1 MTCKMRRP
9 RHRPLVS
16 PLPPLALL
24 DATGPIH
31 LLCIIAGTSSPSS
44 AGARTLGG
52 RRAQRAR
59 LSRPRHDAA
68 RHVLGYAP
76 CRASLSLLLPC
87 PKPPVCSF
95 WQGHLLFASDSSLS
109 FPSLSIGETIRSSCR
124 AGPPLLNHS
133 PGTEREEASITCLIL
148 PGPRVP
154 NALTHGEQVLSR
166 PSAPTKRLSD

>member
-31 LLCIIAGTSSPSS
+31 LLCIIAGISPPSS

-87 PKPPVCSF
+87 PQTAC
-95 WQGHLLFASDSSLS
+95 LLFLARPLAFCIRFFSLFS
-109 FPSLSIGETIRSSCR
+109 FFVDRGNHSVFLPS
-124 AGPPLLNHS
+124 GPPLLDHP

-148 PGPRVP
+148 PGPPVP
-154 NALTHGEQVLSR
+154 NALTHGSRSR
-166 PSAPTKRLSD
+166 PAHPPQPSD